1 MYLYY
6 SMQDTAL
13 TKSDVISPLKYH
25 VQVRDFIK
33 ENEPKVWAFFLDK
46 QNKEKELEKFKLALL
61 KNTYRLDED
70 VNVEVYTAL
79 NEAKQ
84 GLSFEYPVIV
94 YQIEGDQ
101 DMNAGIVFFHG
112 EAHIVLSG
120 SIISKLD
127 PAELIVLFAH
137 EISHAILWNMEDG
150 QYETTERIITA
161 IANDYSNSASYH
173 ETARVFN
180 LCTEIF
186 ADKGALKV
194 CGDKNLVISTLLKIS
209 TGLDRVSPAKYIEQA
224 KEIVAKDK
232 QGSEGHTHPENYIRA
247 LAAEWT
253 KEEPEQAEEKILE
266 LIQGLLNVEHLDIF
280 QQEYMQEQTKKTL
293 QVLLGPKWFR
303 TDPTEQLAKDYFKNF
318 KFQEKAKF
326 TKDELAILLKVGKST
341 KEYLSYLLMDF
352 CMVDPE
358 LSVIPF
364 AQASMIAK
372 TLELDEIFE
381 KIVMKELKLSKK
393 AFKETKRVWE
403 VEFEK
408 LGE

>member
-1 MYLYY
+1 MK
-6 SMQDTAL
+6 AP
-13 TKSDVISPLKYH
+13 VVSPLNYH

-33 ENEPKVWAFFLDK
+33 KNEPRVWAFFIDK

-61 KNTYRLDED
+61 KNTYRLDEE
-70 VNVEVYTAL
+70 VNAEVYTAL
-79 NEAKQ
+79 NKAKE
-84 GLSFEYPVIV
+84 GLSFEYPVQV

-101 DMNAGIVFFHG
+101 DMNAGIVFYQG

-120 SIISKLD
+120 SIISKLNPD
-127 PAELIVLFAH
+127 ELTVLFAH

-150 QYETTERIITA
+150 QFETTERIITA

-224 KEIVAKDK
+224 KEIVARDK

-253 KEEPEQAEEKILE
+253 QEEPEHAEKKILK
-266 LIQGLLNVEHLDIF
+266 LIQGSLNVEHLDIF

-293 QVLLGPKWFR
+293 QVLLGPQWFR
-303 TDPTEQLAKDYFKNF
+303 TDPTEHLAKDYFRNF
-318 KFQEKAKF
+318 KFIEQAKF
-326 TKDELAILLKVGKST
+326 TKEELTILLKVDKST

-352 CMVDPE
+352 CMVDPD

-364 AQASMIAK
+364 AQASTVAR
-372 TLELDEIFE
+372 TLELEDIFD
-381 KIVMKELKLSKK
+381 KIVMKELKLSKHT
-393 AFKETKRVWE
+393 FKEMKRVWE

-408 LGE
+408 VGE